1 MSGGTFDHQDYIIG
15 QLADN
20 LRDII
25 EEAENEKKY
34 SDETLAVFMRV
45 LNILKYAKAYMHR
58 IDWLCAGDDGEDTF
72 HTRLAED
79 LEEIQ

>member
-25 EEAENEKKY
+25 EEAENEKKIGR
-34 SDETLAVFMRV
+34 AHV
-45 LNILKYAKAYMHR
+45 
-58 IDWLCAGDDGEDTF
+58 
-72 HTRLAED
+72 
-79 LEEIQ
+79 